1 MTPFVTADPLLH
13 WTCLALTLLLLG
25 GYQLWLRW
33 AEQRN
38 PEGVARS
45 THLRL
50 RVEWVEALSQHR
62 GSEIV
67 AVQAIRN
74 SLMSATINGSTAAL
88 ALMGSVSLMAA
99 GASTHTQSA
108 WQPGAPLHLRSA
120 IELLL
125 VATLFAAFVCSAM
138 AMRYFN
144 HASYAMS
151 LPVGSPEREHRLP
164 LARYHLQRAGILY
177 SWGLRCFL
185 FVAPLVAGLIH
196 PLLMPPAALALLLVL
211 TAFDRAPVPDAP
223 SGEP

>member
-1 MTPFVTADPLLH
+1 MPPLTTTDPLLH
-13 WTCLALTLLLLG
+13 WICLGFTLLALAAYELR
-25 GYQLWLRW
+25 LRW
-33 AEQRN
+33 AERHN

-50 RVEWVEALSQHR
+50 RSEWVDALSQHR

-99 GASTHTQSA
+99 GAPPHGRPS
-108 WQPGAPLHLRSA
+108 WQPGEPLQLLGA

-125 VATLFAAFVCSAM
+125 VTTLFAAFVCSAM
-138 AMRYFN
+138 AMRYYN
-144 HASYAMS
+144 HASYATS
-151 LPVGSPEREHRLP
+151 LPVGSAERERRLP

-211 TAFDRAPVPDAP
+211 RAFDHAPVPEAP
-223 SGEP
+223 AGEP